1 MGTTMS
7 AIGLANKPPALPPAK
22 NNNNKAVCIS
32 RTPPDYKFE
41 HFMKLCQNIQDEK
54 KKIQVQIRMEV
65 LNWRKRAQN
74 GNEVDECREQI
85 LAMLSRFRS
94 AQEKQDHLIEKEKLR
109 LDAFRNCINEDTTNR
124 IKSRLT
130 FFCRLN
136 RQHEAL
142 LELVRQDVQDCK
154 NICRRYQDTHS
165 QPSKSKGFET
175 WIKCPKTPAYDFGS
189 IGSL

>member
-1 MGTTMS
+1 
-7 AIGLANKPPALPPAK
+7 
-22 NNNNKAVCIS
+22 
-32 RTPPDYKFE
+32 
-41 HFMKLCQNIQDEK
+41 
-54 KKIQVQIRMEV
+54 MEV

-74 GNEVDECREQI
+74 GGKVDECRERI
-85 LAMLSRFRS
+85 LAMLSRFRG
-94 AQEKQDHLIEKEKLR
+94 AQEQQDTLIEKEKLR

-154 NICRRYQDTHS
+154 NICRRYNDPQS
-165 QPSKSKGFET
+165 QPR
-175 WIKCPKTPAYDFGS
+175 
-189 IGSL
+189 